1 MCLLCPELWE
11 FIQQKLTDIPMYE
24 YTHIYMHWH
33 IQLCDLVLWS
43 KFVHDFQL
51 ICNIWLKMTIKAVW
65 EHLPRP
71 LITEQRHCLYN
82 GLEMNNFMWKYNMR
96 CNALKLLLPP
106 NLNIEYWG
114 VLDNKSQN
122 DSLGEFIFFL
132 TQQFSIHQILG
143 SAVPRRKILHCNF
156 PTDQASTLILSIPFT
171 WENRLWRAKPRN
183 NQPGYPVEKI
193 GVYLFSL
200 FGDWL

>member
-1 MCLLCPELWE
+1 
-11 FIQQKLTDIPMYE
+11 MYE

-51 ICNIWLKMTIKAVW
+51 ICNIWLEMTIKDVW
-65 EHLPRP
+65 EYLPRP
-71 LITEQRHCLYN
+71 LITEQRHCLCN
-82 GLEMNNFMWKYNMR
+82 ALEMNNFMWKYSMR
-96 CNALKLLLPP
+96 CNPLKITPP
-106 NLNIEYWG
+106 PKSKHWLVGCTGY
-114 VLDNKSQN
+114 KSQN
-122 DSLGEFIFFL
+122 DSLGEFYFL
-132 TQQFSIHQILG
+132 TQQFSTHQILG
-143 SAVPRRKILHCNF
+143 SAVPRKKILHCNF

-200 FGDWL
+200 SGDWL